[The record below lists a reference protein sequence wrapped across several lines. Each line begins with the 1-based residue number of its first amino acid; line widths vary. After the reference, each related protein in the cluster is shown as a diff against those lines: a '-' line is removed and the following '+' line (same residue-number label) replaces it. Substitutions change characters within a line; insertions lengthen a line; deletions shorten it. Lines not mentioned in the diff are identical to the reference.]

1 MCYTAGPRC
10 SPHAAKFLLESRK
23 SGDTK
28 GIAEAHNEFNL
39 SPAGIKAVRDSGNVI
54 LADELQEKRSE
65 MIKKSKEI
73 TETNEIIRQQMQ
85 EFEGDPYHALTLK
98 YIRNYTKKYGVA
110 QVGRTRAVFDRGD
123 GYMIKVPLN
132 GEGFMANWSES
143 LTSES
148 GDPFIPIAKC
158 WQEDDNSIP
167 GEGINVLVMEK
178 VTPIGNISYKD
189 LPDWVGYVDCA
200 QVGHDKS
207 GKLVAYD
214 L

>member
-10 SPHAAKFLLESRK
+10 SPHAAKFLLDARK
-23 SGDTK
+23 TGDPQE
-28 GIAEAHNEFNL
+28 IAEAQQDFNL
-39 SPAGIKAVRDSGNVI
+39 SPAGIKAVRDSGNVT

-73 TETNEIIRQQMQ
+73 SETNVIIRQQMQ

-98 YIRNYTKKYGVA
+98 YIKSYTKKYGVA

-132 GEGFMANWSES
+132 GEGFMANRSER

-148 GDPFIPIAKC
+148 DDTFIPIAKC
-158 WQEDDNSIP
+158 WEEDDKSIP
-167 GEGINVLVMEK
+167 GAGISVLVMEK
-178 VTPIGNISYKD
+178 VTPIGRISYKD
-189 LPDWVGYVDCA
+189 LPNWVGFVDCA

-207 GKLVAYD
+207 GNLVAYD

>member
-10 SPHAAKFLLESRK
+10 SPHAAKALLDARK
-23 SGDTK
+23 EGLPADIQK
-28 GIAEAHNEFNL
+28 AENDFNL
-39 SPAGIKAVRDSGNVI
+39 SPAGIKAIRDTGNI
-54 LADELQEKRSE
+54 SRADELQKKRSE

-73 TETNEIIRQQMQ
+73 AETNVIIKNQME

-98 YIRNYTKKYGVA
+98 YIRKYTQKYGVA

-132 GEGFMANWSES
+132 GEGFMANRSER

-148 GDPFIPIAKC
+148 DDTFIPIAKC
-158 WQEDDNSIP
+158 WEEDDNSIP
-167 GEGINVLVMEK
+167 GEGISVLIMEK
-178 VTPIGNISYKD
+178 VTPIGNISYKE
-189 LPDWVGYVDCA
+189 LPNWVGYVDCA
-200 QVGHDKS
+200 QVGHDRS

>member
-10 SPHAAKFLLESRK
+10 SPHAAKFLSDARK
-23 SGDTK
+23 AGDQQSIDK
-28 GIAEAHNEFNL
+28 AQDAFNL
-39 SPAGIKAVRDSGNVI
+39 SPAGIKAMRDSGNSS
-54 LADELQEKRSE
+54 LADKLQEKRSE

-73 TETNEIIRQQMQ
+73 TETNAIILNQMQ
-85 EFEGDPYHALTLK
+85 EFEGDPYHALTLR
-98 YIRNYTKKYGVA
+98 YIKGYTKKYGVA

-132 GEGFMANWSES
+132 GEGFMANRSES

-178 VTPIGNISYKD
+178 VTPIGNVSYKD
-189 LPDWVGYVDCA
+189 LPNWVGFVDCA
-200 QVGHDKS
+200 QVGYDQS